1 MMIYHEK
8 DLECELQ
15 KEPSFQ
21 PESFSY
27 GIKIPA
33 TPGAVSELRMNFV
46 STDSD
51 APIQA
56 PGLSDSTGNTGLS
69 CIKR

>member
-15 KEPSFQ
+15 KEPNFQ
-21 PESFSY
+21 SESFSY

-33 TPGAVSELRMNFV
+33 TPGVVSEL
-46 STDSD
+46 
-51 APIQA
+51 
-56 PGLSDSTGNTGLS
+56 
-69 CIKR
+69 